1 MLTNKK
7 EMEFTIFLL
16 QDTLDDAWKWDADN
30 NDILNE
36 ELSMVQDRIDQLKE
50 KFRTL

>member
-7 EMEFTIFLL
+7 EMEDTIVLL
-16 QDTLDDAWKWDADN
+16 QDNLDDAWKWDANN

-36 ELSMVQDRIDQLKE
+36 ELSMIQDRIDQLKE
-50 KFRTL
+50 KFRIL